1 MTQTSINTVKFLYE
15 LSIPKEAVEVSRR
28 ILEEVG
34 ELSVVLESP
43 VVTLA
48 EKERVIERI
57 FPPGDEEFSLYSLQI
72 CTCLASAGNFSGIS
86 GLL

>member
-1 MTQTSINTVKFLYE
+1 MTQTSINYGKVLYE

-48 EKERVIERI
+48 EKK
-57 FPPGDEEFSLYSLQI
+57 G
-72 CTCLASAGNFSGIS
+72 
-86 GLL
+86 